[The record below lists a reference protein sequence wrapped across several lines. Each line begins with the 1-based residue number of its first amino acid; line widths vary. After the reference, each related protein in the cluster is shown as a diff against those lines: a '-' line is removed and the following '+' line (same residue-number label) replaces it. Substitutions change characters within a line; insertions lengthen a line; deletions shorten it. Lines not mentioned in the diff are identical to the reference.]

1 MNDNAKTKDEQPA
14 EGSDESTL
22 TPQASASVTDDSP
35 IKGLPPLSRDRSFIG
50 MTVTQFLGAFNDNLF
65 KQLLLL
71 IALDYKE
78 MRGLE
83 TDPYQTYATLA
94 FSIPFVL
101 LSGFG
106 GYVSDKV
113 RKRSVVI
120 FCKMLEILVM
130 LAAMIAFFTGTMGA
144 ESFIISLMVVLFF
157 MGAQSAIFGPSKF
170 GILPEM
176 LRERDLP
183 LANAIIQM
191 TTFLAIILGTALSGV
206 LKDAMPNQLWV
217 ISVVCVAIA
226 IAGTCTALLVR
237 KTPIANPNLK
247 FTADC
252 LVVEKEAFR
261 FIRSDGPLMRTMFIY
276 ALFWFAGAVI
286 MMSVNS
292 VCRTQL
298 GFSST
303 VTSLLSTCMGIGIA
317 IGCMVCGKLC
327 KGQVR
332 FDLVRVGAWGL
343 FVATGMASTACIL
356 PMANGHVQ
364 AWMIGGSLLLIGF
377 FAGIFAVPPQV
388 FIQARPPEAFKGRV
402 IGAMALTTWI
412 GICIASGY
420 YFLYTKF
427 AAATGLVYSWIF
439 LSVGFMFV
447 LVAVLFRQPNP
458 PVGES
463 SGKPVVK
470 QKST

>member
-183 LANAIIQM
+183 LANAIIQ
-191 TTFLAIILGTALSGV
+191 LS
-206 LKDAMPNQLWV
+206 
-217 ISVVCVAIA
+217 
-226 IAGTCTALLVR
+226 
-237 KTPIANPNLK
+237 
-247 FTADC
+247 
-252 LVVEKEAFR
+252 
-261 FIRSDGPLMRTMFIY
+261 
-276 ALFWFAGAVI
+276 
-286 MMSVNS
+286 
-292 VCRTQL
+292 
-298 GFSST
+298 
-303 VTSLLSTCMGIGIA
+303 
-317 IGCMVCGKLC
+317 
-327 KGQVR
+327 
-332 FDLVRVGAWGL
+332 
-343 FVATGMASTACIL
+343 
-356 PMANGHVQ
+356 
-364 AWMIGGSLLLIGF
+364 LIH
-377 FAGIFAVPPQV
+377 I
-388 FIQARPPEAFKGRV
+388 
-402 IGAMALTTWI
+402 
-412 GICIASGY
+412 
-420 YFLYTKF
+420 
-427 AAATGLVYSWIF
+427 
-439 LSVGFMFV
+439 
-447 LVAVLFRQPNP
+447 
-458 PVGES
+458 
-463 SGKPVVK
+463 
-470 QKST
+470 